1 MIKGFRVLGWLE
13 GISLLVLLF
22 IAMPMKYVMG
32 QPEMVRMV
40 GQAHGM
46 LFLLYVVM
54 AVNLAISHDWK
65 KMKLLMAVILSSVP
79 FGTFF
84 FEKKYL

>member
-40 GQAHGM
+40 GQTHGM

-54 AVNLAISHDWK
+54 AINLAVSNDWK
-65 KMKLLMAVILSSVP
+65 KMKLFMAILLSSVP